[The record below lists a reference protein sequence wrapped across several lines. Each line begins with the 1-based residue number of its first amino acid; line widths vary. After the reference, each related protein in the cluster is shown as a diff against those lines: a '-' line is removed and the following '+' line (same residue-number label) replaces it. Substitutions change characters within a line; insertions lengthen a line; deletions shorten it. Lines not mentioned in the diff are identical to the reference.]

1 LKAWSKEIISDAKK
15 LFFMAQEVIL
25 RLNIA
30 QENRDLTAAELRL
43 RAKLKKRILGL
54 AVIERAR
61 CKQASRLS
69 YIKLGD
75 ANTKF
80 FHRKVNARR
89 RKNHI
94 QRLRHDHG
102 WAINHDDKASVIQDH
117 FSNFMGHPPP
127 QQRDINW
134 EELHL
139 SSHDLS
145 GLDATFT
152 EEEIKH
158 AIHQMPLDKAP
169 GPDGYTGA
177 FFRSYWDI
185 IKVDVINAA
194 NTFYSLRT
202 SSLTL
207 LNSANVVLVPKKEGA
222 EAITDYRP
230 ISLIH
235 SFAKIIAKI
244 LALRLA
250 PHMSSIVSPVQSAF
264 IKRRSIHDNFMAV
277 RNAVRCYHNSKLPT
291 IFLKL
296 DITKAFDSV
305 RWEYLLALLN
315 KLVFP
320 RWWQDWIAALL
331 FTSSTRILLNGIP
344 NAPIKHG
351 RGLRQGD
358 PLSPLLFVIAMDP
371 LQKLLD
377 LATEKGYLS
386 RLRGRTTQIR
396 ASMYADDTAIFV

>member
-1 LKAWSKEIISDAKK
+1 
-15 LFFMAQEVIL
+15 MAQEIIL
-25 RLNIA
+25 RLDIA
-30 QENRDLTAAELRL
+30 QENRSLTAAELLL

-69 YIKLGD
+69 SIKLGD
-75 ANTKF
+75 ANTKY
-80 FHRKVNARR
+80 FHHKVNARR

-94 QRLRHDHG
+94 QRLRHGHG

-117 FSNFMGHPPP
+117 FSKFMGHPPAR
-127 QQRDINW
+127 QHDINW
-134 EELHL
+134 DELNL
-139 SSHDLS
+139 PSQDLS

-158 AIHQMPLDKAP
+158 AIHQMLFDKAP

-177 FFRSYWDI
+177 FFRSCWDI
-185 IKVDVINAA
+185 VKVDIVNAA
-194 NTFYSLRT
+194 NAFHSLRT
-202 SSLTL
+202 NSLAL
-207 LNSANVVLVPKKEGA
+207 LNSANVVLIPKKDGA
-222 EAITDYRP
+222 EAITDFRP

-235 SFAKIIAKI
+235 SFAKIIAKV

-250 PHMSSIVSPVQSAF
+250 PHMSSIVSPTQSAF
-264 IKRRSIHDNFMAV
+264 IKRRSIHDNYMAV
-277 RNAVRCYHNSKLPT
+277 RNAIRRYHNSKLPT

-296 DITKAFDSV
+296 DIAKAFDSV
-305 RWEYLLALLN
+305 RWEYLLTLLN
-315 KLVFP
+315 KLGIP
-320 RWWQDWIAALL
+320 SRWQDWIAALL
-331 FTSSTRILLNGIP
+331 FTSSTRFLLNGIP

-371 LQKLLD
+371 L
-377 LATEKGYLS
+377 
-386 RLRGRTTQIR
+386 
-396 ASMYADDTAIFV
+396 